1 MKNSTKINK
10 FKSKVRRK
18 VLLYI
23 IGPLAEVAAR
33 KCSSKYAFLKHFA
46 KFTEKHLYWSH
57 F

>member
-18 VLLYI
+18 ALLYI
-23 IGPLAEVAAR
+23 IGPLAEVAVR